1 MYKLIFTSYIAKEL
15 LKMGNPIVDLQKNHK
30 LENATVFVFNNTDK
44 LQHDLAIITQ
54 KCNK

>member
-54 KCNK
+54 KYNK

>member
-15 LKMGNPIVDLQKNHK
+15 LNMGNPIIDLQKNHK
-30 LENATVFVFNNTDK
+30 LQNATVFVFDNTDK

-54 KCNK
+54 KYNK